1 MTPRIRQIEQFQSIK
16 LYWFKFTCM
25 ESQKNIAN
33 RVYLDLIAAAA
44 AATANGVDNELDGA
58 LSKYSQ
64 IPT

>member
-1 MTPRIRQIEQFQSIK
+1 MTPIFRQIEQFQSIK
-16 LYWFKFTCM
+16 PYWFEFTRM
-25 ESQKNIAN
+25 ESEKNIAN

-44 AATANGVDNELDGA
+44 TASNGVDNELDGA